1 MTFVEELHSK
11 GGLKTVYK
19 NAFLRS
25 GIETK
30 EQIQKFILSKNNPH
44 IRDIGLSGF
53 VHIRQVYENYTNETA
68 DGQKRLGR
76 PKKPPEEVKSKA
88 YRVRLTEEQYN
99 HLKFLAY
106 QERKSVSQLIR
117 TTFDL

>member
-11 GGLKTVYK
+11 AGLKTVYK
-19 NAFLRS
+19 NALKRS

-44 IRDIGLSGF
+44 ISCIGLSGF
-53 VHIRQVYENYTNETA
+53 VHIKHVYENYINETA
-68 DGQKRLGR
+68 DDQKHLGR
-76 PKKPPEEVKSKA
+76 PKKPPEEVKSKV
-88 YRVRLTEEQYN
+88 YRVRLTEEQYDR
-99 HLKFLAY
+99 LKFLAY
-106 QERKSVSQLIR
+106 QKHISVSQLIR